1 MQEKRQE
8 KSLIKQNILRFIARI
23 NITPYEFYKKSGVT
37 RGILSQN
44 NGISEDN
51 IARFLALFPEVNT
64 EWLLTGKGNM
74 TKTDL
79 KTESIKDFSSP
90 SISDNP
96 NLGKPYFD
104 VDFIAG
110 FDEIINSQVTIP
122 ANNIIIQ
129 GFEQADMWCNVSGH
143 SMEPKISHGDIIA
156 LRKCTVEDIQY
167 GEIYAVVMDTIR
179 TIKIIRRSDD
189 PEKLRFIPINIDNYD
204 EKEYPVSRIH
214 HIYEVIGSIS
224 KFF

>member
-1 MQEKRQE
+1 MNETIHERIQTLVKIYGEGK
-8 KSLIKQNILRFIARI
+8 NTILAS
-23 NITPYEFYKKSGVT
+23 K
-37 RGILSQN
+37 L
-44 NGISEDN
+44 GISEAN
-51 IARFLALFPEVNT
+51 IRGYIKGIMPKQDVLEKIVRNFDISPL
-64 EWLLTGKGNM
+64 WLLTGDGSMEKNENNNISQLISY
-74 TKTDL
+74 D
-79 KTESIKDFSSP
+79 KD
-90 SISDNP
+90 
-96 NLGKPYFD
+96 LGKPYFD

-179 TIKIIRRSDD
+179 TIKIIRKSDD